1 MHNQGP
7 LITIFSALHCTLV
20 LLLLQFLSA
29 PLQKTATW
37 IQSPF
42 LSFLTKHRMKN
53 EEIHKLFS
61 ELPEEEKLIDGKQAV
76 WRTYVL
82 GWISRTTL

>member
-1 MHNQGP
+1 MRVECTTVISTCHY
-7 LITIFSALHCTLV
+7 TLV
-20 LLLLQFLSA
+20 LSLQFLSM

-61 ELPEEEKLIDGKQAV
+61 ELPEEEKLIDGKQYD
-76 WRTYVL
+76 TC
-82 GWISRTTL
+82 SM